1 MRQTPRSQPVN
12 VILVSERWTYF
23 QERCE
28 SLCRVG
34 EEPLDKQ
41 ILGESMEVLDWAQ
54 SANVVTTDGQQPAGS
69 RSPGLERTNAYTQ
82 LELCREIQLIALSQ
96 TLLIKLFSAGWSRAM
111 YFIVDFSLNLLLR
124 YAQHTCDILTSW
136 KPIIINNHIL

>member
-96 TLLIKLFSAGWSRAM
+96 TLLIKLFSAG
-111 YFIVDFSLNLLLR
+111 
-124 YAQHTCDILTSW
+124 
-136 KPIIINNHIL
+136 